1 MQVKIILSE
10 QELRSVSQQAQLINN
25 GNSLENR
32 AIVLTIDDNR
42 IAVDVADASRSI
54 QREIVAQVNHLP
66 ANCHTFNDH
75 PNDHNGH

>member
-1 MQVKIILSE
+1 MQIKIILTDTE
-10 QELRSVSQQAQLINN
+10 VRKFMQQAELINN

-54 QREIVAQVNHLP
+54 QREIVAECNHPRPVLEP
-66 ANCHTFNDH
+66 V
-75 PNDHNGH
+75 NDHNGH